1 MATAIN
7 IWFLYSPFLCSYI
20 ADALS
25 LSHFDVVIGK
35 IDTAIIWS
43 NVWQLNCHQAD
54 RKSISI
60 LTVLLHNPVK

>member
-43 NVWQLNCHQAD
+43 NV
-54 RKSISI
+54 
-60 LTVLLHNPVK
+60 